1 MDHLYDTTGSI
12 WSVLGVE
19 KRYRFSLH
27 AGNRKTGAIAQGYTS
42 GNSCAERCAFNHKN
56 GCYAAYWN
64 TFRVWKETISP
75 KSLTLAEY
83 CKCIESLPEGSL
95 FRHGVAGDFAIPG
108 TSSLDVAEI
117 RAITGAAGRA
127 GVKLYGYTHCEQNSA
142 LFAELTRAREE
153 DGAIINC
160 SCERLD
166 QAKRVQAA
174 GCDAVLAAPELT
186 QELKAA
192 GCILCPAI
200 KSRGAINCAQC
211 KICAKH
217 RKAVV
222 VFTPHGAGSTKVIRV
237 LRRLNSAEGSC
248 NI

>member
-1 MDHLYDTTGSI
+1 MDI
-12 WSVLGVE
+12 WSILGVE

-27 AGNRKTGAIAQGYTS
+27 AGNAKTGSIAQGYTS
-42 GNSCAERCAFNHKN
+42 GNSCAERCAFNHGN

-64 TFRVWKETISP
+64 TFRVWKETLPFSP

-83 CKCIESLPEGSL
+83 CKCIDSLPAGSL

-108 TSSLDVAEI
+108 TSALDVTEF

-127 GVKLYGYTHCEQNSA
+127 GVTLYGYTHCEQTTA

-166 QAKRVQAA
+166 QARAVKAA
-174 GCDAVLAAPELT
+174 GCDAVLEAVEFTP
-186 QELKAA
+186 ELKAA

-200 KSRGAINCAQC
+200 KSKGAIHCAQC
-211 KICAKH
+211 KICARH
-217 RKAVV
+217 RKAIV

-237 LRRLNSAEGSC
+237 LRRINSEDS
-248 NI
+248 